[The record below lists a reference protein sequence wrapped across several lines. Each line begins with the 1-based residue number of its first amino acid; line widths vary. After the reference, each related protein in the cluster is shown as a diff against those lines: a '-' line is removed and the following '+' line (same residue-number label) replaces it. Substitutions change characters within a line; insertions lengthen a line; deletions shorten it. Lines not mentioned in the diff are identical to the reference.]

1 MVDKKNE
8 QVMKKIGNAEST
20 TVEWKK
26 SLSVF
31 HEIMET
37 VSAFSNTEGGKI
49 YVGVS
54 DEGHVLGVQIG
65 KGTMEDLVNKI
76 GQHTDPKVF
85 PKITIQK
92 INGKDVIVIDVKESR
107 DHLVLA
113 DGLPYK
119 RVGRTSPKM
128 SKDEYEHRIFEK
140 YKDKLQ
146 FDEMVCKGASLKD
159 IDSDKV
165 FRFLER
171 AKEEKRLVVPD
182 KATLNDALM
191 RLNLFRGSKLV
202 NTAILLFGKDPQ
214 RFFVQAKIRAARFK
228 GVEGHDYI
236 DMKVLEGTIPE
247 LREKALAF
255 IAEHSRHAVFFDAN
269 QRFDK
274 WEYPVRALEEV
285 LNNALAHRDYW
296 SNSDIHLAIYDDRIE
311 VWNPGKLPESITLAQ
326 LKRKHLS
333 VPRNRFLAE
342 RLFYIKYIEHWGRG
356 TNRIVE
362 AMRESKLADPI
373 FEELTGGLN
382 VILVGPGKAFEK
394 AIDNEKLNKIDLNDR
409 QKRALDYVKEKG
421 TVSRKQY
428 AQMTGISL
436 RQAND
441 DINDL
446 ISKRVFRRIGSGSLI
461 RYELAS

>member
-1 MVDKKNE
+1 MESKKYLKL
-8 QVMKKIGNAEST
+8 VGLAEST
-20 TVEWKK
+20 TIEWKK

-37 VSAFSNTEGGKI
+37 ISAFSNTEGGKI
-49 YVGVS
+49 FIGVS
-54 DEGHVLGVQIG
+54 DDGDLLGVQIG
-65 KGTMEDLVNKI
+65 KGTIEDLVNKI

-85 PKITIQK
+85 PKISVKK
-92 INGKDVIVIDVKESR
+92 IDGKDVIVIDVKESR

-119 RVGRTSPKM
+119 RVGRTSPRM
-128 SKDEYEHRIFEK
+128 SKDEYERGIFEK

-146 FDEMVCKGASLKD
+146 FDEMVCKGALLKD
-159 IDSDKV
+159 IDPDKV

-182 KATLNDALM
+182 KVTLKDALV
-191 RLNLFRGSKLV
+191 RLNLFRGAQLV

-214 RFFVQAKIRAARFK
+214 KFFVQTKIRAARFK
-228 GVEGHDYI
+228 GTEGHDYI
-236 DMKVLEGTIPE
+236 DMKVLEGAIPE

-255 IAEHSRHAVFFDAN
+255 IAEHTRHAVFFDSN
-269 QRFDK
+269 QRFDR
-274 WEYPVRALEEV
+274 WEYPGRALEEV

-296 SNSDIHLAIYDDRIE
+296 SNSDVHLAIYDDRIE

-326 LKRKHLS
+326 LKQKHLS

-382 VILVGPGKAFEK
+382 VILMGPGKAFEK
-394 AIDNEKLNKIDLNDR
+394 EIEETKLHKMDLNDR
-409 QKRALDYVKEKG
+409 QKKAVEFIKQRGEI
-421 TVSRKQY
+421 TRKQY
-428 AQMTGISL
+428 VDLAEISV
-436 RQAND
+436 RQANRD
-441 DINDL
+441 LNDL
-446 ISKRVFRRIGSGSLI
+446 VAKKVLGVIGSGRSLK
-461 RYELAS
+461 YKWSQ